1 MQHTLTLM
9 AGAPFNQTK
18 AVLAAG
24 FAFEAYNEP
33 NEQDSRWERG
43 ADGCDVAFMSENFA
57 REVYAG
63 RLEVRLI
70 EAKELTTDQDL
81 AQTLMSG
88 GSRDPYVIFALNEE
102 NAKGPKE
109 GAIGLGRAVDRAR
122 SSTVWSKSVADQAK
136 EGLQGFF
143 KKKEQAAEG
152 SATWP
157 EAELLTLYVKDPSR
171 AQLALTVFD
180 EEVGV
185 ADIAL
190 GAASVHLADLLKP
203 NGDEAQRAWSGWLP
217 LTWRPAETNDNVA
230 LGLGAGQIGF
240 AAGAMV
246 AGPVGAAAGAF
257 LGSLVEKP
265 VQGELRLELKYTPL
279 LPLGGATLAASQEM
293 REAEAE
299 ARDLAAQA
307 AQAAQEGAEGAAWKA
322 TLSSGFA
329 KGGSEGVDW
338 STLARRVGTVGTDD
352 NAQYELCCFLT
363 HRDTSSEAAIW
374 RDTARREVVIA
385 FRGTSDILDVLT
397 DVNFVQTPLEQG
409 FNGQK
414 SDDERKVHSGFFA
427 AASAVSRRVKEL
439 LVSAT
444 AGTPGDWTLLITGH
458 SLGGALAQLMAT
470 ELVGSVDVSRG
481 FKAKDDGSLFGM
493 AKRAFT
499 ATQQSFPGME
509 LPKWESV
516 SLYTYGA
523 PRVGNSQFAAYFE
536 TLFAEREAYRI
547 VNDRDI
553 VARLPRSGTVAG
565 AVLDYEHVGK
575 TVLVAETA
583 KEADSFAG
591 FWVEG
596 SSDEAAC
603 PLRDV
608 SPLSNPFSEGS
619 LLGDVGADTASLASD
634 LSNTWNKIDAAA
646 KMRSREDLSKA
657 VSDGFGSLDK
667 AKASIAGRVT
677 GMSAGEALSM
687 IGLDKRFVESEIEMV
702 QSIAGGTAIEHHLE
716 PSYFVAMATAL
727 DASQGP
733 YLPAPAGTSQDA

>member
-1 MQHTLTLM
+1 M

-33 NEQDSRWERG
+33 AEQDARWERG

-63 RLEVRLI
+63 RLEVRLC

-88 GSRDPYVIFALNEE
+88 GQRDPYVIFALNEE
-102 NAKGPKE
+102 NDKGPKE

-136 EGLQGFF
+136 EGLQALF
-143 KKKEQAAEG
+143 KSKEQAAEG

-157 EAELLTLYVKDPSR
+157 DAELLTLYVKDPSR

-203 NGDEAQRAWSGWLP
+203 NGNEAQRTWSGWLP
-217 LTWRPAETNDNVA
+217 LTWRPSETQDNVL
-230 LGLGAGQIGF
+230 LGVGAGQIGF

-257 LGSLVEKP
+257 LGSKFSKP

-279 LPLGGATLAASQEM
+279 RGEAGQPLRPLQPVADEEKRGAAAT
-293 REAEAE
+293 
-299 ARDLAAQA
+299 AQG
-307 AQAAQEGAEGAAWKA
+307 AQDAQEGAEWRA
-322 TLSSGFA
+322 TLASGLA

-363 HRDTSSEAAIW
+363 HRETSSEAAIW
-374 RDTARREVVIA
+374 RDISRREVVIA

-427 AASAVSRRVKEL
+427 AAAAVSRRVKEL

-493 AKRAFT
+493 AKRAFAQT
-499 ATQQSFPGME
+499 KQSFPGME
-509 LPKWESV
+509 LPKWASV

-536 TLFAEREAYRI
+536 TLFADREAYRI

-575 TVLVAETA
+575 TVLVAEEA
-583 KEADSFAG
+583 KEANGFAG

-619 LLGDVGADTASLASD
+619 LLGDVGADTASLASE

-646 KMRSREDLSKA
+646 RVRSRSDLNKA
-657 VSDGFGSLDK
+657 MSDGFGEIEK
-667 AKASIAGRVT
+667 AKASIAGRVA
-677 GMSAGEALSM
+677 GMGAGEALSM

-702 QSIAGGTAIEHHLE
+702 QSMAQGTAIEHHLE

-727 DASQGP
+727 DAAQGP
-733 YLPAPAGTSQDA
+733 FLPAPEGSSQDA